1 MNITHIMA
9 QTMYTQDMYM
19 LINTCFDGTEHKFC
33 TGHAK
38 RKDSLAPIGLNQA
51 KGNAEVINPKHF
63 IRYIKNL
70 DAVMQLSYMDYLIS
84 NILFLFP
91 VKRNGWKR
99 HAG

>member
-63 IRYIKNL
+63 IRYIKN
-70 DAVMQLSYMDYLIS
+70 YLIS